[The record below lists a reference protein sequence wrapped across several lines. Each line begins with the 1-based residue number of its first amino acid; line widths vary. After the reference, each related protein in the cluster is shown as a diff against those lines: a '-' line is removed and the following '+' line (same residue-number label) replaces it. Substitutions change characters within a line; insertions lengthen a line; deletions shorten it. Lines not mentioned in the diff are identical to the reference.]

1 MKCAFKNWRILY
13 SSSLPNMLE
22 DNDYRY
28 LREMI
33 SREVR
38 AALKDELATVVDETT
53 LKYALNALEERIV
66 RRLQA

>member
-1 MKCAFKNWRILY
+1 
-13 SSSLPNMLE
+13 MLE